1 MEGWNL
7 GAVLGAKQKGEAPK
21 RTLQVRRKE
30 GVVDSCQCE
39 REQRGQRGQ
48 RGRGQRG
55 PETGNYISS
64 HLGARSKGVSLGF

>member
-1 MEGWNL
+1 MEGWNG

-39 REQRGQRGQ
+39 REQRGQR
-48 RGRGQRG
+48 R
-55 PETGNYISS
+55 PETRNYISS
-64 HLGARSKGVSLGF
+64 HLGAKSKGASLGF